1 MAPGQSRPR
10 TGSGPQYW
18 RVNVVKSAK
27 FLLGLVMVS
36 WAAAAAADRVPPG
49 TDDEIRERLEPF
61 GELCRAGDDCGGG
74 AAGAAMASSGGAMS
88 GEQVYNQFCGTCHN
102 IGVAGAPKLGDVPAW
117 EPRVA
122 KGMDT
127 LWDHTLNGFNA
138 MPAKGTCMGCSDDE
152 LRAALDY
159 IVDQAQ

>member
-1 MAPGQSRPR
+1 M
-10 TGSGPQYW
+10 
-18 RVNVVKSAK
+18 KSAK
-27 FLLGLVMVS
+27 FLLGLVVMS

-49 TDDEIRERLEPF
+49 TDDDIRERLEPF
-61 GELCRAGDDCGGG
+61 GQLCRAGDDCGGG
-74 AAGAAMASSGGAMS
+74 AAGGAAMAGSGGAMS

-102 IGVAGAPKLGDVPAW
+102 IGVAGAPKVGDVAAW
-117 EPRVA
+117 EPRLA

-159 IVDQAQ
+159 IVGQAE